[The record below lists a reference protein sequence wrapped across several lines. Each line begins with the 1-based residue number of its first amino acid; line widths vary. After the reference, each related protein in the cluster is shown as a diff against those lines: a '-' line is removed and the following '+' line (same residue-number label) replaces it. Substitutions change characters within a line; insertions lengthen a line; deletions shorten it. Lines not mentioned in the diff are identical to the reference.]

1 MSKATGTASGRLRV
15 FISCSRDDFDFAD
28 QLEKALLYGGFSITA
43 GRDRILGLDD
53 WQRRLG
59 QLIEES
65 EAVVCVVSSASATS
79 EICRWEL
86 EEAARLGKRTVCVT
100 CHPLDQISP
109 PVRARGPE
117 RISFYADRESPGSG
131 FGAGLQRL
139 GVALTADLEARPGYS
154 QLLRTAGDQQG
165 GRDFDGERKRPQEMP
180 AEMPGR
186 LSAPRRS

>member
-65 EAVVCVVSSASATS
+65 EAVVCVVSSSSATS

-117 RISFYADRESPGSG
+117 RISFYADRSRPVLDS
-131 FGAGLQRL
+131 
-139 GVALTADLEARPGYS
+139 ALVCSASVSHSLRILTLDLATRNCC
-154 QLLRTAGDQQG
+154 A
-165 GRDFDGERKRPQEMP
+165 PQEISREVATSTANASALRKCLP
-180 AEMPGR
+180 EMPGR